1 MSIVSPM
8 VDSREEFGEFKGQVR
23 TEWVQEPGNP
33 NRKMK
38 LLESFEYVDPDS
50 TSWLV
55 PKNTV
60 VDGASI
66 PRFFWRVIGS
76 PFVGNYREASV
87 VHDYY
92 CEIRTRPWKKVH
104 KMFYFASLT
113 GGVSEV
119 KAKVMYAAVYVGG
132 PRWETKVITIQ
143 PQTHRSSRSTDE
155 AGSSPR
161 HRTGQTQKIKVN
173 VRTEFDERKMEEEI
187 KWIEETNPDLS
198 QIEEKLEKM
207 VNEVSLPNSLLDF
220 NPNR

>member
-38 LLESFEYVDPDS
+38 LLESFEYVDPNS

-92 CEIRTRPWKKVH
+92 CEIENRPWKKVH
-104 KMFYFASLT
+104 QMFYFACLA

-119 KAKVMYAAVYVGG
+119 KAKIMYAAVYVGG
-132 PRWETKVITIQ
+132 PRWETRTITVQ
-143 PQTHRSSRSTDE
+143 PQSNRTSRSTDE
-155 AGSSPR
+155 VDLSPR
-161 HRTGQTQKIKVN
+161 QTRKIKVDI
-173 VRTEFDERKMEEEI
+173 TTKFDESVLEQEL
-187 KWIEETNPDLS
+187 KWIEETNPELS